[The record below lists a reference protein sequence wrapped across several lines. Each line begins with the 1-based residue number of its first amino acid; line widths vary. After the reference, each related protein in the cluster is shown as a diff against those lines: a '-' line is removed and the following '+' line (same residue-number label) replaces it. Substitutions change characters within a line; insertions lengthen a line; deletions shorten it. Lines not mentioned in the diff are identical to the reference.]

1 MPDPEGN
8 NLTPERVASII
19 LTEDETR
26 FITNL
31 RIQAKRNPYAKLA
44 VLIQVHDGEV
54 QYGTLCLGAAPD
66 TSTIRL

>member
-1 MPDPEGN
+1 MDEAEK
-8 NLTPERVASII
+8 NLTPEETGGII
-19 LTEDETR
+19 LTDDETR

-44 VLIQVHDGEV
+44 VIIQVHDGEV

>member
-1 MPDPEGN
+1 MANGEEN
-8 NLTPERVASII
+8 NLTPEETGGII
-19 LTEDETR
+19 LTDDEAR
-26 FITNL
+26 FIRNL

-44 VLIQVHDGEV
+44 VIIQVHDGAV